1 MKRSGFAEWG
11 QVGLSMLLAAG
22 LLAGCGE
29 SGSRQTDADQAS
41 AARTTAYRESDVDR
55 KLTHAMNRFGLDVY
69 AEWTASQE
77 IRQSNVMLSPAG
89 LGMSLS
95 MLRAGAE
102 GKTAEEMDQVLG
114 LKAFDAEQL
123 GAGQQVLR
131 ELMLAADPS
140 VRIEIAN
147 SLWAREGFRLKPG
160 FVERLEQNYEAQAGA
175 LDFNSES
182 AADTMN
188 EWAALHTNGKI
199 DQVIDPPIDPN
210 TVLFLM
216 NALYFKGSWM
226 TPFDPAL
233 TKDQP
238 FTTDEGQSIQVPTMS
253 QTGRYAYADEK
264 DFQAIRLPYGTS
276 GNFAMIA
283 AVPDKSATLESF
295 KKEHLAEFPIWSARL
310 AEQEGRVELPKFKL
324 EDSMSLNDVLKSL
337 GMETAFEPYDAE
349 FGEIAKEA
357 AALYV
362 SEVSQDTF
370 IEVNEEGT
378 EAAAVTVVAMEE
390 SGSLSDQPFEMK
402 LNRPFFFAITD
413 RTTGLILF
421 MGEVGNPAES

>member
-1 MKRSGFAEWG
+1 MRRSGFAAWG
-11 QVGLSMLLAAG
+11 RLGLGVLLATG
-22 LLAGCGE
+22 LLASCGNNG
-29 SGSRQTDADQAS
+29 SGQKDANQVS
-41 AARTTAYRESDVDR
+41 NARTTAYQESDVDR
-55 KLTHAMNRFGLDVY
+55 KLTHAMNRFGLDLY

-77 IRQSNVMLSPAG
+77 IVQSNVMLSPAG
-89 LGMSLS
+89 LGMALS

-123 GAGQQVLR
+123 GEGQHVLR
-131 ELMLAADPS
+131 ELVLAADPS

-147 SLWAREGFRLKPG
+147 SLWAREGFQLKPSL
-160 FVERLEQNYEAQAGA
+160 VERLEQNYEAQARA

-182 AADTMN
+182 AADAMN

-233 TKDQP
+233 TKEQP
-238 FTTDEGQSIQVPTMS
+238 FATDKGQRVQVPTMS
-253 QTGRYAYADEK
+253 QTGRYAYADEE

-283 AVPDKSATLESF
+283 ALPDKDTTLESF

-310 AEQEGRVELPKFKL
+310 AEQEGQVELPKFKL

-337 GMETAFEPYDAE
+337 GMESAFDPHGAE
-349 FGEIAKEA
+349 FGGLAKEA
-357 AALYV
+357 AGLYV

-378 EAAAVTVVAMEE
+378 EAAAVTVVAMNE
-390 SGSLSDQPFEMK
+390 SASPSDRPFEMK

>member
-1 MKRSGFAEWG
+1 MRRSGFAAW
-11 QVGLSMLLAAG
+11 VRLGLGVLLATG
-22 LLAGCGE
+22 LLAGCGNN
-29 SGSRQTDADQAS
+29 GSRQKDANQVS
-41 AARTTAYRESDVDR
+41 NARTTAYQESDVDR
-55 KLTHAMNRFGLDVY
+55 KLTHAMNRFGLDLY

-77 IRQSNVMLSPAG
+77 IVQSNVMLSPAG
-89 LGMSLS
+89 LGMALS

-102 GKTAEEMDQVLG
+102 GETAEEMDRVLG

-123 GAGQQVLR
+123 DAGQHILR

-147 SLWAREGFRLKPG
+147 SLWAREGFQLKPSL
-160 FVERLEQNYEAQAGA
+160 VERLEQNYEAQARA

-188 EWAALHTNGKI
+188 EWAALHTSGKI

-233 TKDQP
+233 TKEQP
-238 FTTDEGQSIQVPTMS
+238 FATDKGQSVQVPTMS
-253 QTGRYAYADEK
+253 QTGRYAYADEE

-283 AVPDKSATLESF
+283 AVPDKGTTLESF
-295 KKEHLAEFPIWSARL
+295 KKEHLADFPIWSARL
-310 AEQEGRVELPKFKL
+310 TEQEGQVELPKFKL

-337 GMETAFEPYDAE
+337 GMESAFDPHEAE
-349 FGEIAKEA
+349 FGGLAKEA
-357 AALYV
+357 AGLYV
-362 SEVSQDTF
+362 SEVTQDTF

-378 EAAAVTVVAMEE
+378 EAAAVTVVAMNE
-390 SGSLSDQPFEMK
+390 SASPSDRPFEMK

>member
-1 MKRSGFAEWG
+1 MRRSGFAAW
-11 QVGLSMLLAAG
+11 VRLGLGVLLATG
-22 LLAGCGE
+22 LLAGCGNN
-29 SGSRQTDADQAS
+29 GSRQKDANQVS
-41 AARTTAYRESDVDR
+41 NARTTAYQESDVDR
-55 KLTHAMNRFGLDVY
+55 KLTHAMNRFGLDLY

-77 IRQSNVMLSPAG
+77 IVQSNVMLSPAG
-89 LGMSLS
+89 LGMALS

-102 GKTAEEMDQVLG
+102 GETAEEMDRVLG

-123 GAGQQVLR
+123 DAGQHILR

-147 SLWAREGFRLKPG
+147 SLWAREGFQLKPSL
-160 FVERLEQNYEAQAGA
+160 VERLEQNYEAQARA

-233 TKDQP
+233 TKEQP
-238 FTTDEGQSIQVPTMS
+238 FATDKGQSVQVPTMS
-253 QTGRYAYADEK
+253 QTGRYAYADEE

-283 AVPDKSATLESF
+283 AVPDKGTTLESF
-295 KKEHLAEFPIWSARL
+295 KNEHLADFSIWSARL
-310 AEQEGRVELPKFKL
+310 AEQEGQVELPKFKL

-337 GMETAFEPYDAE
+337 GMESAFDPHEAE
-349 FGEIAKEA
+349 FGGLAKEA
-357 AALYV
+357 AGLYV

-378 EAAAVTVVAMEE
+378 EAAAVTVVAMNE
-390 SGSLSDQPFEMK
+390 SASPSDRPFEMK